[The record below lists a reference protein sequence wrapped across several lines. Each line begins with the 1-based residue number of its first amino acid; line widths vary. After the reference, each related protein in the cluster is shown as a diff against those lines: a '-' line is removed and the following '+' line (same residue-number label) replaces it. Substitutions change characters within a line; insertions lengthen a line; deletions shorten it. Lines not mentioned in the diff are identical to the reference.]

1 MRNVD
6 LMIELLEEMSSS
18 ADGQI
23 LLVRTLGMSEHD
35 LVRYHQAELL
45 SDSGLA
51 TWNSDSAI
59 RITNSGY
66 DFLNAVNQD
75 RPQYIATCKELL
87 GKGKALLNVAN
98 HIISIV
104 NSL

>member
-1 MRNVD
+1 
-6 LMIELLEEMSSS
+6 
-18 ADGQI
+18 
-23 LLVRTLGMSEHD
+23 MSEQD
-35 LVRYHQAELL
+35 LARHHQAELL

-66 DFLNAVNQD
+66 DFLNAINQD

-98 HIISIV
+98 HIVSIV